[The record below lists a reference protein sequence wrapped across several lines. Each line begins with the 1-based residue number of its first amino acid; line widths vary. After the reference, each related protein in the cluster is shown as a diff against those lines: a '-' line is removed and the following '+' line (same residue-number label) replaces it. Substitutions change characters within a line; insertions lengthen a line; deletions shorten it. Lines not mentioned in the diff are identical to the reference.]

1 MSELAIENTGFS
13 KIVDTVYD
21 SKVLLGLVSSG
32 VLPSTFR
39 VIKGYVKFNN
49 NASGVNLPVLDV
61 NNNEQVK
68 LSEGNA
74 ILYAAVYGLADQS
87 AGANTY
93 NVNYASTAGGV
104 APGTNIFKTSA
115 ATPLGGIA
123 LATVQAG
130 LTNITFSNVS
140 IAANPTFAAQNLNN
154 GTVIPFSSDQFLQVA
169 VGGATAVGGILNV
182 VLVVV

>member
-21 SKVLLGLVSSG
+21 SKVLKGLVSSG

-39 VIKGYVKFNN
+39 VIKGYVTFDNDAKD
-49 NASGVNLPVLDV
+49 SNLPILDV
-61 NNNEQVK
+61 NTNEQVK

-74 ILYAAVYGLADQS
+74 ILYAAVYGLASGSGS
-87 AGANTY
+87 ATY

-115 ATPLGGIA
+115 AAPVGGLA

-130 LTNITFSNVS
+130 LTNITVSNVS
-140 IAANPTFAAQNLNN
+140 IAANPTYTAQNLNN
-154 GTVIPFSSDQFLQVA
+154 GTVIPISSDQFLQVA
-169 VGGATAVGGILNV
+169 VGAAAAVDGTLNV